1 MSDLKDRHKDNT
13 QTDRQPTKTNI
24 DWQVN
29 QVMLVQVS
37 LKADKMTS
45 LILSLILLS
54 LVCICIV
61 ICKSS

>member
-1 MSDLKDRHKDNT
+1 MSDLKDRHKDNR

-45 LILSLILLS
+45 LILSLTL
-54 LVCICIV
+54 
-61 ICKSS
+61 